1 MKQHTTKRQPEVDER
16 TPIRERW
23 MAQAPGSSDEAQAGS
38 LLRAAAAAKP
48 FGAREIS
55 EVGARLRGKERFRPR
70 PLAWQLAIAAA
81 LVLFGSAL
89 SASVSRVLH
98 ITSARAPEQSV
109 TAPTSLPARHASR
122 GAARAASPT
131 PAPATIPEPA
141 PVAAPVTDR
150 PVVPRVVRSVA
161 TREEPRPE
169 TPAMDRPASLIE
181 PEPAPPPVPGVS
193 ALAKESR
200 LLARALAELRQDG
213 DADQALAL
221 LEEHRKE
228 FGAHAALAPEANA
241 TRIEALLRLG
251 RHTQALAL
259 LDAMALATTGVG
271 REMLVARAELRADK
285 GRRTAALHDFDLL
298 LLTGGK
304 ADSVTERALYGRAT
318 CRAKLGDGAGARRD
332 LETYLATFP
341 EGRFAH
347 EARAAL
353 ERTT

>member
-1 MKQHTTKRQPEVDER
+1 MKQHTTKQANER

-23 MAQAPGSSDEAQAGS
+23 LAQASGSSDEAQAGS

-55 EVGARLRGKERFRPR
+55 EVGARLRGKERYRPR

-109 TAPTSLPARHASR
+109 TAPTSQPARHASR
-122 GAARAASPT
+122 GTARAASPA

-150 PVVPRVVRSVA
+150 PVVPRAVRSLAMREA
-161 TREEPRPE
+161 TRPE
-169 TPAMDRPASLIE
+169 KLELDRPASPLE
-181 PEPAPPPVPGVS
+181 LEPAPPPVPGVS

-221 LEEHRKE
+221 LDEHRHE

-298 LLTGGK
+298 LFTGGK

-318 CRAKLGDGAGARRD
+318 CRARMSNGAGARRD

-353 ERTT
+353 ERNLR

>member
-1 MKQHTTKRQPEVDER
+1 MKQHTTKQANER
-16 TPIRERW
+16 NSIRERW
-23 MAQAPGSSDEAQAGS
+23 TAQAPGSSDEALAGA
-38 LLRAAAAAKP
+38 LLRAAAVAET

-55 EVGARLRGKERFRPR
+55 EVGARLRGKERYRPR
-70 PLAWQLAIAAA
+70 PLVWQLAIAVA

-89 SASVSRVLH
+89 SASVSHVFH
-98 ITSARAPEQSV
+98 ITSAREPEKSV
-109 TAPTSLPARHASR
+109 TAPTSQPVRHASR
-122 GAARAASPT
+122 GAARPASPT
-131 PAPATIPEPA
+131 PALATIPSPEPV

-161 TREEPRPE
+161 MREEPRPE
-169 TPAMDRPASLIE
+169 KPELDRPASPLE
-181 PEPAPPPVPGVS
+181 PEQAPPPVAGVS

-200 LLARALAELRQDG
+200 LLARALAKLRQDG
-213 DADQALAL
+213 DAEQALTL
-221 LEEHRKE
+221 LEQHRSE
-228 FGAHAALAPEANA
+228 FGAYAALAPEANA

-259 LDAMALATTGVG
+259 LDAMAPATTGVG

-318 CRAKLGDGAGARRD
+318 CRAKMGNGAGAHRD

-341 EGRFAH
+341 EGRFAR

-353 ERTT
+353 EQNLR

>member
-1 MKQHTTKRQPEVDER
+1 MKQHTTKQANER
-16 TPIRERW
+16 NPIRERW
-23 MAQAPGSSDEAQAGS
+23 TGQAPGSSDEALAGA
-38 LLRAAAAAKP
+38 LLRAAAVAET

-55 EVGARLRGKERFRPR
+55 EVGACLRGKERFRPR
-70 PLAWQLAIAAA
+70 PLAWQLAVAAA

-98 ITSARAPEQSV
+98 ITSTRAPEQSV
-109 TAPTSLPARHASR
+109 TAPTSLPLRHASR

-150 PVVPRVVRSVA
+150 PVVPRALRSLA
-161 TREEPRPE
+161 MREEARPDKPE
-169 TPAMDRPASLIE
+169 LDRPPSAIE
-181 PEPAPPPVPGVS
+181 PEATPPPLPGAS

-213 DADQALAL
+213 DAEQALAL
-221 LEEHRKE
+221 LDEHRHE

-251 RHTQALAL
+251 RHSQALAL
-259 LDAMALATTGVG
+259 LDAMAPATTGVG

-285 GRRTAALHDFDLL
+285 GRRTAARHDFDLL

-318 CRAKLGDGAGARRD
+318 CRAKMGNGAGARRD

-353 ERTT
+353 ERNLR